1 MGNRPPHPTPP
12 LGIGNREW
20 GIGEEDLPTPPPT
33 AFFSPPP
40 PPAISFP
47 IPTIPHSRLPI
58 PKGGVMWGGE
68 PPYSS
73 GILPAF
79 PASH

>member
-1 MGNRPPHPTPP
+1 MNQKKAVGCGVGRSS
-12 LGIGNREW
+12 
-20 GIGEEDLPTPPPT
+20 
-33 AFFSPPP
+33 SP
-40 PPAISFP
+40 
-47 IPTIPHSRLPI
+47 IPHSRLPI